1 MLLNQVIKSLEWF
14 SYDAVFPQS
23 HICGGGV
30 SRPGFLPSAGESWG
44 QEAAAGAAC
53 VADIILRLSLF

>member
-1 MLLNQVIKSLEWF
+1 MMQCFHSPTFVG
-14 SYDAVFPQS
+14 VFVFW
-23 HICGGGV
+23 GDNKKNGV